1 MECGEYPHR
10 GTFMAKKKSAKES
23 PVQEALFDIAEEPT
37 ISLND
42 IGIKLDKIIELLQK
56 IQPLRGGY

>member
-1 MECGEYPHR
+1 
-10 GTFMAKKKSAKES
+10 MAKKKLAKES

-37 ISLND
+37 TNLND

-56 IQPLRGGY
+56 MQPLRGGY